1 MSADYLHAC
10 LSLLGIPN
18 TRVALIWFLTDSM
31 LLFSYRTRRT
41 SGSVESKK
49 MTTASK
55 ATEATTAKVIAPLVK
70 AYEALVESNDSGIR
84 DWWRKA
90 SDAPVRD
97 LANTIKE
104 AQKKFPAIRG
114 IKPAYANNAR
124 LAVQAFDIKGA
135 DAVPVT
141 EVMKVVEK
149 AQRALKI
156 DGALVLVGQVKDFA
170 DFEAKVESVQKPKK
184 ARAPKAGKAPA
195 IAGEITAS
203 AIVSMAFGL
212 WRELEDC
219 TLDNAQAIAEA
230 EQFSK
235 TLAQAVAYSK
245 GELAKSK
252 KAHPVSA

>member
-1 MSADYLHAC
+1 
-10 LSLLGIPN
+10 
-18 TRVALIWFLTDSM
+18 
-31 LLFSYRTRRT
+31 
-41 SGSVESKK
+41 
-49 MTTASK
+49 MTTSTP
-55 ATEATTAKVIAPLVK
+55 ATPATPAKVLAPLVK

-97 LANTIKE
+97 LAQTIKE
-104 AQKKFPAIRG
+104 AQKQFPAIRG

-135 DAVPVT
+135 DKVPVT

-156 DGALVLVGQVKDFA
+156 EGALVLVGKVKDFA

-195 IAGEITAS
+195 IEGEITAGS
-203 AIVSMAFGL
+203 VVVMALGL
-212 WRELEDC
+212 WQDLEDL
-219 TLDNAQAIAEA
+219 TLTTPEFIALA
-230 EQFSK
+230 EI
-235 TLAQAVAYSK
+235 LAGNLMDAVKFSK

-252 KAHPVSA
+252 ANHPAKVSA